1 MEISRRTEM
10 LLDSQLGQE
19 GFETLAGELR
29 AWIADD
35 PFKRSKLLENLL
47 ECGYNGCCSRSL
59 EHLDYGKS

>member
-1 MEISRRTEM
+1 MEILGRTEM

-19 GFETLAGELR
+19 SFETLAGELW

-47 ECGYNGCCSRSL
+47 ECGYNGRRSWSL